1 MIKNNFIVSML
12 LLGALPVSS
21 FAENSP
27 WDNRPAT
34 KRQIQSVIEYLGSD
48 HLEGRSPGTRGGE
61 LAEEYMRSVFK
72 LLDFEPYGEDYFQEF
87 TLAGYLTRELRIE
100 ASGTELRTGEDVV
113 GTYTGDS
120 DAFELSGGAV
130 FAGYGIDSEG
140 WDWDD
145 YKGASVKDRVVIV
158 RVNEPGRGGTQGE
171 DGSPDTEEDRSLF
184 EGPAL
189 TYYGRWT
196 YKIEEAARRGAL
208 AILLVHTDETAGYGW
223 HVVRNSWSG
232 EELFL
237 PSTVEDS
244 LVFRGWIR
252 EERLRGILDRADI
265 SLDDLNRASE
275 SRSFEPVDLGF
286 DIAIVGIS
294 DRRSFTTRN
303 VVGCI
308 GAHGQS
314 SDKPAVLL
322 SAHIDHLGRNEVL
335 EGDCIFNGAIDNG
348 SAVASMV
355 ITAKI
360 LKERQH
366 RLAYP
371 VIVLACEAEESG
383 LLGSRYFAEH
393 IDPENVLCNIN
404 FESTPVWGPAR
415 SIMAVGARYSSLED
429 ILKEILEDRGLG
441 YSYFSLSEQGF
452 FYRSDQFSFARRG
465 IPSIWISAG
474 EDFTDG
480 TNHLGNFFKGGAYHT
495 VDDEY
500 DPGWELESTMQT
512 IEAAVRLVEYVNTD
526 RPSIEWKGRMT
537 FPVER

>member
-1 MIKNNFIVSML
+1 ML
-12 LLGALPVSS
+12 ILNGLPFPA
-21 FAENSP
+21 FAADSL
-27 WDNRPAT
+27 WDAGPAT
-34 KRQIQSVIEYLGSD
+34 RRQIQSVIEYLGSD
-48 HLEGRSPGTRGGE
+48 HLEGRAPGTRGGE

-87 TLAGYLTRELRIE
+87 TLTGYLTRELRIE
-100 ASGTELRTGEDVV
+100 AGGTELRVGEDVV
-113 GTYTGDS
+113 GTYTGDAA
-120 DAFELSGGAV
+120 AFELSGGAV
-130 FAGYGIDSEG
+130 FAGYGIVSEG

-145 YKGASVKDRVVIV
+145 YKSVPVKDRIVIV
-158 RVNEPGRGGTQGE
+158 RVNEPGRGGTTGE
-171 DGSPDTEEDRSLF
+171 GGSRDAEEDLSLF
-184 EGPAL
+184 DGRAL
-189 TYYGRWT
+189 TYYGIWT
-196 YKIEEAARRGAL
+196 YKIEEAARRGAR

-237 PSTVEDS
+237 PSTIENN

-252 EERLRGILDRADI
+252 EERLRGILDRAGI
-265 SLDDLNRASE
+265 SLDELYGASE
-275 SRSFEPVDLGF
+275 SRSFDPVDLGI
-286 DIAIVGIS
+286 DIAIEGLS

-303 VVGCI
+303 VVGYI
-308 GAHGQS
+308 PAHVQS

-322 SAHIDHLGRNEVL
+322 SAHIDHLGKNEAL

-360 LKERQH
+360 LKEQQH
-366 RLAYP
+366 RLAHP

-393 IDPENVLCNIN
+393 IDPGKILCNIN
-404 FESTPVWGPAR
+404 FESTPVWGPTR
-415 SIMAVGARYSSLED
+415 DIMAVGARYSSLED
-429 ILKEILEDRGLG
+429 ILKEILEDWGLD

-474 EDFTDG
+474 EDYIDG

-500 DPGWELESTMQT
+500 DPGWELESTIQT
-512 IEAAVRLVEYVNTD
+512 IEAAVRLVEYINTNN
-526 RPSIEWKGRMT
+526 PEIEWKGKMT